1 MTKSPREAT
10 GNLRYLD
17 TMTRQNIP
25 VKDMTA
31 GAYFRTLW
39 LMHLALTVGQT
50 LFAGMALLIT
60 HAPQRGGR
68 PFPKIVNG
76 PNARDPY
83 FYAALGL
90 AFAVL
95 AAGHFLFRARVERA
109 KEKETLA
116 DMLTTYRSA
125 VVFRDAL
132 ANSVGALASAAYLVT
147 QNPRFLSISGLV
159 VLVFLVWWPTKEKS
173 LGLLDIGDLDDNA
186 VIGDADHGGI
196 PRS

>member
-17 TMTRQNIP
+17 TMGRQNIP
-25 VKDMTA
+25 VKDMTV

-50 LFAGMALLIT
+50 LFGGMALLII
-60 HAPQRGGR
+60 HGQDRGGR

-76 PNARDPY
+76 PGVRDPY

-90 AFAVL
+90 AFVVIAT
-95 AAGHFLFRARVERA
+95 GHFLFRARVERA
-109 KEKETLA
+109 REKETLS
-116 DMLTTYRSA
+116 DTLTTYRSA
-125 VVFRDAL
+125 TVLRDAL
-132 ANSVGALASAAYLVT
+132 ANSVGALASVGYLAT
-147 QNPRFLSISGLV
+147 QNPRFLAISGLV
-159 VLVFLVWWPTKEKS
+159 ILVFLVWWPTKEKS
-173 LGLLDIGDLDDNA
+173 LGLLGIEGLDDNA
-186 VIGDADHGGI
+186 VIGDADRGGI